1 MPFIEA
7 DLHLTVV
14 FRVPD
19 HFTGDSG
26 SQDGQLHAVRHGG
39 DLGKADCVRHAIEE
53 EEDAERLPADDPSA
67 DVRSKR
73 QFGDCCWPALVH
85 DIRGRH

>member
-14 FRVPD
+14 VRVPD
-19 HFTGDSG
+19 HLTGDG
-26 SQDGQLHAVRHGG
+26 GAQDGQLHAVRHGG
-39 DLGKADCVRHAIEE
+39 DLGKADCIRHAIEE
-53 EEDAERLPADDPSA
+53 EEDAERLSADDPSA

-73 QFGDCCWPALVH
+73 QCGDCCRPALAYG
-85 DIRGRH
+85 I